1 MAMSKLYKLGLLF
14 PFILPLLH
22 HHPVTCS
29 SHAPLFPLNVR
40 LESRDLLATLC
51 WDPVEAA
58 PSGDGGDRPPL
69 VDPFTINSTT
79 TTTTNSTFLN
89 VTYRVQSK
97 LFRRARWQTVCAAT
111 TETRCDV
118 SSALDDP
125 GGRYL
130 LRVRFSF
137 SSSPSRSSPWVAVV
151 VVPLR
156 ETVLSA
162 PSFTLRLDKLTLGK
176 EEEGDGH
183 GEEEKDEECGVV
195 GDDEDND
202 DDDYNDNDDDDVRDG
217 GDDDR
222 RDYNVEVDGDDFDDD
237 DDGRDCGD
245 DGRRDDDVEVDGDNL
260 DDDGPGEA
268 GELEAVVDGE
278 PEVWKLSLLVS
289 VGCGLRTLVSHDVE
303 FHHQV
308 DISTRGGVR
317 RTERFIGC
325 RYQHQMMLLPGR
337 EDEYCVRVRMV
348 ADFPRWKAGEWSP
361 LSCVSVPP
369 PHSTVA
375 PRVGVDTD
383 GQVTAVVGQ
392 KVALLRCVLWG
403 AAVVVVQANWLKA
416 SRDYVWAGANLAT
429 LSPLHGTA
437 YSNSSLAGRLRFH
450 VGGPPG
456 DVSLEL
462 LDVRAGDGGLFLCHV
477 ATFPHGNY
485 EGRVS
490 LSVIDV
496 DATGSSRS
504 TNVDGTGSSRSTD
517 VDATGSSRST
527 NVDATG
533 SSRSTHIDATGSS
546 HSTDVDATGSSR
558 SADVDA
564 TGSSRSA
571 DVDATGS
578 SRSTDVDATGSSRST
593 DVDATGSSRSTDVDA
608 TGSSRSTNVDATGS
622 SRSTDVDA
630 TGSSRSTDVD
640 ATGSSRSTDVDAT
653 GSSPSGDVDATGS
666 SRSTDVDATGSSRST
681 DVDPTGSSRSTD
693 VDATTAV
700 CCTPVELTTFGPNR
714 QLDTRTGK
722 AAAAGRA
729 SWAAPA
735 TILGVCLALVATLL
749 LLMPLLYR
757 RRRRRHCRQRRRRH
771 EPWGPTEDPPT
782 LPKAPRRNAE
792 GHRGCLLALESGN
805 KADEG
810 LHGFPPQPLHQDGGA
825 GSYGYAVFTDEDD
838 DEAREEDF

>member
-14 PFILPLLH
+14 PFILPLLLLH

-51 WDPVEAA
+51 WDPVEVA

-69 VDPFTINSTT
+69 VDPLTINSTT

-125 GGRYL
+125 GDRFL

-137 SSSPSRSSPWVAVV
+137 SSSPSRSSRWVAVV
-151 VVPLR
+151 VLPLM

-162 PSFTLRLDKLTLGK
+162 PSFTLRLDKLTRGEE
-176 EEEGDGH
+176 EEEGDG
-183 GEEEKDEECGVV
+183 GEDEECGVV

-202 DDDYNDNDDDDVRDG
+202 DDGYSDNDDGDDDDRDG

-222 RDYNVEVDGDDFDDD
+222 RDDG
-237 DDGRDCGD
+237 
-245 DGRRDDDVEVDGDNL
+245 
-260 DDDGPGEA
+260 GPGVA
-268 GELEAVVDGE
+268 GELEVVVDGE
-278 PEVWKLSLLVS
+278 PEVRKLSLLVS
-289 VGCGLRTLVSHDVE
+289 VGRGWRALVSHDVK

-308 DISTRGGVR
+308 DISTRGGVQL
-317 RTERFIGC
+317 TERFIGC
-325 RYQHQMMLLPGR
+325 RYQHRMMLLPGR
-337 EDEYCVRVRMV
+337 EDEYCVRMRMV
-348 ADFPRWKAGEWSP
+348 ADLPRWKAGEWSP

-392 KVALLRCVLWG
+392 KVAVLRCVLWG

-416 SRDYVWAGANLAT
+416 SRGNVWAGANLAA

-437 YSNSSLAGRLRFH
+437 YSNSSLAGRLRFR

-504 TNVDGTGSSRSTD
+504 TD
-517 VDATGSSRST
+517 VDA
-527 NVDATG
+527 
-533 SSRSTHIDATGSS
+533 
-546 HSTDVDATGSSR
+546 
-558 SADVDA
+558 
-564 TGSSRSA
+564 
-571 DVDATGS
+571 
-578 SRSTDVDATGSSRST
+578 
-593 DVDATGSSRSTDVDA
+593 
-608 TGSSRSTNVDATGS
+608 
-622 SRSTDVDA
+622 
-630 TGSSRSTDVD
+630 
-640 ATGSSRSTDVDAT
+640 
-653 GSSPSGDVDATGS
+653 
-666 SRSTDVDATGSSRST
+666 
-681 DVDPTGSSRSTD
+681 TGSSRSTD

-714 QLDTRTGK
+714 QLDTRTEK

-729 SWAAPA
+729 GWAAPA
-735 TILGVCLALVATLL
+735 TILGVSLALVATLL
-749 LLMPLLYR
+749 LLLPPLYR
-757 RRRRRHCRQRRRRH
+757 RRRRRRRQRQRRH
-771 EPWGPTEDPPT
+771 EPWGPTEGPPT
-782 LPKAPRRNAE
+782 LLKEPRRNAE
-792 GHRGCLLALESGN
+792 GHRGCLLTLESGN
-805 KADEG
+805 EADEG
-810 LHGFPPQPLHQDGGA
+810 LHGLPPQPQHQDGGA
-825 GSYGYAVFTDEDD
+825 GSYDYAVFTDEDD

>member
-14 PFILPLLH
+14 PFILPLLLH
-22 HHPVTCS
+22 HLVTCS

-69 VDPFTINSTT
+69 VDPLTINSTT

-125 GGRYL
+125 GDRYL

-151 VVPLR
+151 VLPLM

-162 PSFTLRLDKLTLGK
+162 PSFTLRLDKLTRGEEE
-176 EEEGDGH
+176 EEEGDG
-183 GEEEKDEECGVV
+183 GEDEDEECGVV

-202 DDDYNDNDDDDVRDG
+202 DDGYSDNDDGDDDDRDG

-222 RDYNVEVDGDDFDDD
+222 RDDG
-237 DDGRDCGD
+237 
-245 DGRRDDDVEVDGDNL
+245 
-260 DDDGPGEA
+260 GPGVA

-278 PEVWKLSLLVS
+278 PEVRKLSLLVS
-289 VGCGLRTLVSHDVE
+289 VGRGWRALVSHDVK

-308 DISTRGGVR
+308 DISTRGGVQL
-317 RTERFIGC
+317 TERFIGC
-325 RYQHQMMLLPGR
+325 RYQHRMMLLPGR

-348 ADFPRWKAGEWSP
+348 ADLPRWKAGEWSP

-416 SRDYVWAGANLAT
+416 SRGNVWAGANLAA

-437 YSNSSLAGRLRFH
+437 YSNSSLAGRLRFR

-477 ATFPHGNY
+477 ATFPHDNF
-485 EGRVS
+485 EGRVN
-490 LSVIDV
+490 LSVI
-496 DATGSSRS
+496 
-504 TNVDGTGSSRSTD
+504 
-517 VDATGSSRST
+517 
-527 NVDATG
+527 
-533 SSRSTHIDATGSS
+533 
-546 HSTDVDATGSSR
+546 
-558 SADVDA
+558 
-564 TGSSRSA
+564 
-571 DVDATGS
+571 
-578 SRSTDVDATGSSRST
+578 
-593 DVDATGSSRSTDVDA
+593 
-608 TGSSRSTNVDATGS
+608 
-622 SRSTDVDA
+622 
-630 TGSSRSTDVD
+630 
-640 ATGSSRSTDVDAT
+640 
-653 GSSPSGDVDATGS
+653 
-666 SRSTDVDATGSSRST
+666 
-681 DVDPTGSSRSTD
+681 D

-714 QLDTRTGK
+714 QLDTRTVRQGLHGGTLSPSVPPSRSLDPQRPGASAASLK
-722 AAAAGRA
+722 AHLAWRVWSSRRLLSSCYGGTLTPRGGPFGHAENSAAAAAAGRA

-735 TILGVCLALVATLL
+735 AILAVSLALVATLL
-749 LLMPLLYR
+749 LLYR
-757 RRRRRHCRQRRRRH
+757 HRRQGQRRH
-771 EPWGPTEDPPT
+771 EPWGPSEDPPT
-782 LPKAPRRNAE
+782 LPKAPQRNAA
-792 GHRGCLLALESGN
+792 GDRGSLLTLESGN

-810 LHGFPPQPLHQDGGA
+810 LHELPPQPQHQDSGA
-825 GSYGYAVFTDEDD
+825 GSYDYAVFKDEDD

>member
-14 PFILPLLH
+14 PFILPLLLH
-22 HHPVTCS
+22 HLVTCS

-69 VDPFTINSTT
+69 VDPLTINSTT

-97 LFRRARWQTVCAAT
+97 LFRQARWQTVCAAT

-125 GGRYL
+125 GDRYL

-151 VVPLR
+151 VLPLM

-162 PSFTLRLDKLTLGK
+162 PSFTLRLDKLTRGEE
-176 EEEGDGH
+176 EEEGDG
-183 GEEEKDEECGVV
+183 GEDEDEECGVV

-202 DDDYNDNDDDDVRDG
+202 DDGYSDNDDGDDDDRDG

-222 RDYNVEVDGDDFDDD
+222 RDDG
-237 DDGRDCGD
+237 
-245 DGRRDDDVEVDGDNL
+245 
-260 DDDGPGEA
+260 GPGVA

-278 PEVWKLSLLVS
+278 PEVRKLSLLVS
-289 VGCGLRTLVSHDVE
+289 VGRGWRALVSHDVK

-308 DISTRGGVR
+308 DISTRGGVQL
-317 RTERFIGC
+317 TERFIGC
-325 RYQHQMMLLPGR
+325 RYQHRMMLLPGR

-348 ADFPRWKAGEWSP
+348 ADLPRWKAGEWSP

-416 SRDYVWAGANLAT
+416 SRGNVWAGANLAA

-437 YSNSSLAGRLRFH
+437 YSNSSLAGRLRFR

-477 ATFPHGNY
+477 ATFRHDNF
-485 EGRVS
+485 EGRVN

-496 DATGSSRS
+496 DATGSSPF
-504 TNVDGTGSSRSTD
+504 GD
-517 VDATGSSRST
+517 VDATGSSPS
-527 NVDATG
+527 G
-533 SSRSTHIDATGSS
+533 
-546 HSTDVDATGSSR
+546 
-558 SADVDA
+558 DVDA

-578 SRSTDVDATGSSRST
+578 SRSTDVNA
-593 DVDATGSSRSTDVDA
+593 
-608 TGSSRSTNVDATGS
+608 
-622 SRSTDVDA
+622 
-630 TGSSRSTDVD
+630 
-640 ATGSSRSTDVDAT
+640 
-653 GSSPSGDVDATGS
+653 
-666 SRSTDVDATGSSRST
+666 
-681 DVDPTGSSRSTD
+681 TGSSRSTD

-714 QLDTRTGK
+714 QLDTRTENSAA

-735 TILGVCLALVATLL
+735 AILAVSLALVATLL
-749 LLMPLLYR
+749 LLYR
-757 RRRRRHCRQRRRRH
+757 HRRQRQRRH
-771 EPWGPTEDPPT
+771 EPWGPSEDPPT
-782 LPKAPRRNAE
+782 LPKAPQRNAA
-792 GHRGCLLALESGN
+792 GDRGSLLTLESGN

-810 LHGFPPQPLHQDGGA
+810 LHELPPQPQHQDSGA
-825 GSYGYAVFTDEDD
+825 GSYDYAVFKDEDD

>member
-14 PFILPLLH
+14 PFILPLLLH
-22 HHPVTCS
+22 HLVTCS

-69 VDPFTINSTT
+69 VDPLTINSTT

-125 GGRYL
+125 GDRYL

-151 VVPLR
+151 VLPLM

-162 PSFTLRLDKLTLGK
+162 PSFTLRLDKLTRGE
-176 EEEGDGH
+176 EEEGDG
-183 GEEEKDEECGVV
+183 GEDEDEECGVV

-202 DDDYNDNDDDDVRDG
+202 DDGYSDNDDGDDDDRDG
-217 GDDDR
+217 SDDDR
-222 RDYNVEVDGDDFDDD
+222 RDDG
-237 DDGRDCGD
+237 
-245 DGRRDDDVEVDGDNL
+245 
-260 DDDGPGEA
+260 GPGVA

-278 PEVWKLSLLVS
+278 PEVRKLSLLVS
-289 VGCGLRTLVSHDVE
+289 VGRGWRALVSHDVK

-308 DISTRGGVR
+308 DISTRGGVQL
-317 RTERFIGC
+317 TERFIGC
-325 RYQHQMMLLPGR
+325 RYQHRMMLLPGR

-348 ADFPRWKAGEWSP
+348 ADLPRWKAGEWSP

-416 SRDYVWAGANLAT
+416 SRGNVWAGANLAA

-437 YSNSSLAGRLRFH
+437 YSNSSLAGRLRFR

-477 ATFPHGNY
+477 ATFPHDNF
-485 EGRVS
+485 EGRVN
-490 LSVIDV
+490 LSVI
-496 DATGSSRS
+496 
-504 TNVDGTGSSRSTD
+504 
-517 VDATGSSRST
+517 
-527 NVDATG
+527 
-533 SSRSTHIDATGSS
+533 
-546 HSTDVDATGSSR
+546 
-558 SADVDA
+558 
-564 TGSSRSA
+564 
-571 DVDATGS
+571 
-578 SRSTDVDATGSSRST
+578 
-593 DVDATGSSRSTDVDA
+593 
-608 TGSSRSTNVDATGS
+608 
-622 SRSTDVDA
+622 
-630 TGSSRSTDVD
+630 
-640 ATGSSRSTDVDAT
+640 
-653 GSSPSGDVDATGS
+653 
-666 SRSTDVDATGSSRST
+666 
-681 DVDPTGSSRSTD
+681 D

-714 QLDTRTGK
+714 QLDTRTENSAA

-735 TILGVCLALVATLL
+735 AILAVSLALVATLL
-749 LLMPLLYR
+749 LLYR
-757 RRRRRHCRQRRRRH
+757 HRRQRQRRH
-771 EPWGPTEDPPT
+771 EPWGPSEDPPT
-782 LPKAPRRNAE
+782 LPKAPQRNAA
-792 GHRGCLLALESGN
+792 GDRGSLLTLESGN

-810 LHGFPPQPLHQDGGA
+810 LHELPPQPQHQDSGA
-825 GSYGYAVFTDEDD
+825 GSYDYAVFKDEDD

>member
-14 PFILPLLH
+14 PFILPLLLLH
-22 HHPVTCS
+22 HLVTCS
-29 SHAPLFPLNVR
+29 SHVPLFPLNVR

-69 VDPFTINSTT
+69 VDPLTINSTT

-89 VTYRVQSK
+89 VTYTVQSK

-162 PSFTLRLDKLTLGK
+162 PSFTLRLNKLTLGK

-183 GEEEKDEECGVV
+183 GEEEKDEECGIV

-202 DDDYNDNDDDDVRDG
+202 DDGYNDNDDDDVRDG

-237 DDGRDCGD
+237 DDGRDGGD
-245 DGRRDDDVEVDGDNL
+245 DDRRDYDVDGDNL

-289 VGCGLRTLVSHDVE
+289 VGRGLRTLVSHDVE

-325 RYQHQMMLLPGR
+325 RYQHQIMLLPGR

-403 AAVVVVQANWLKA
+403 AAVVVVQANWLNA
-416 SRDYVWAGANLAT
+416 SRDDVWAGANLAT

-437 YSNSSLAGRLRFH
+437 YSNSSLAGRLRFR

-477 ATFPHGNY
+477 ATFPHGNF
-485 EGRVS
+485 EGRVN

-496 DATGSSRS
+496 DATGSSPS
-504 TNVDGTGSSRSTD
+504 G
-517 VDATGSSRST
+517 
-527 NVDATG
+527 
-533 SSRSTHIDATGSS
+533 
-546 HSTDVDATGSSR
+546 
-558 SADVDA
+558 
-564 TGSSRSA
+564 
-571 DVDATGS
+571 
-578 SRSTDVDATGSSRST
+578 
-593 DVDATGSSRSTDVDA
+593 
-608 TGSSRSTNVDATGS
+608 
-622 SRSTDVDA
+622 
-630 TGSSRSTDVD
+630 
-640 ATGSSRSTDVDAT
+640 DVDAT

-666 SRSTDVDATGSSRST
+666 SRSTDVEATGSSRSATGSSRST
-681 DVDPTGSSRSTD
+681 DVNYTGSSRSTDVNDTGSSRSTD

-700 CCTPVELTTFGPNR
+700 CCTPVELTTFSLNR
-714 QLDTRTGK
+714 QLDTRTEK

-735 TILGVCLALVATLL
+735 AILAVSLALVATLL
-749 LLMPLLYR
+749 LLLLLYR
-757 RRRRRHCRQRRRRH
+757 RRRRRQQQHWQ

-782 LPKAPRRNAE
+782 LPKAPQRNAE
-792 GHRGCLLALESGN
+792 GDRGYLLMLESGN
-805 KADEG
+805 KADME
-810 LHGFPPQPLHQDGGA
+810 LHELPPQPQHQDSGA
-825 GSYGYAVFTDEDD
+825 GSYDYTVFTDEDD
-838 DEAREEDF
+838 DEEWKEDF

>member
-14 PFILPLLH
+14 PFILPLLLLH
-22 HHPVTCS
+22 HLVTCS

-89 VTYRVQSK
+89 VTYTVQSK
-97 LFRRARWQTVCAAT
+97 LFRRARWQTVCAST

-125 GGRYL
+125 GDRYL

-137 SSSPSRSSPWVAVV
+137 SSSPSRSSRWVAVV
-151 VVPLR
+151 VLPLM

-162 PSFTLRLDKLTLGK
+162 PSFTLRLDKLTRGED
-176 EEEGDGH
+176 EEEGDG
-183 GEEEKDEECGVV
+183 GEDEECGVV

-202 DDDYNDNDDDDVRDG
+202 DDGYNDDGDDDDRDG

-222 RDYNVEVDGDDFDDD
+222 H
-237 DDGRDCGD
+237 DDG
-245 DGRRDDDVEVDGDNL
+245 
-260 DDDGPGEA
+260 GPGVA
-268 GELEAVVDGE
+268 GELEAAVDGE
-278 PEVWKLSLLVS
+278 PEVRKLSLLVS
-289 VGCGLRTLVSHDVE
+289 VGRGWRALVAHDVKY
-303 FHHQV
+303 HHQV

-317 RTERFIGC
+317 LTERFIGC
-325 RYQHQMMLLPGR
+325 RYQHRMMLLPGR

-348 ADFPRWKAGEWSP
+348 ADLPRWKAGEWSP

-369 PHSTVA
+369 PYSTGA

-437 YSNSSLAGRLRFH
+437 YSNSSLAGRLRFR

-462 LDVRAGDGGLFLCHV
+462 LDVRPGDGGLFLCHIV
-477 ATFPHGNY
+477 TFPHGNF
-485 EGRVS
+485 EGRVN
-490 LSVIDV
+490 LSVI
-496 DATGSSRS
+496 
-504 TNVDGTGSSRSTD
+504 
-517 VDATGSSRST
+517 
-527 NVDATG
+527 
-533 SSRSTHIDATGSS
+533 
-546 HSTDVDATGSSR
+546 
-558 SADVDA
+558 
-564 TGSSRSA
+564 
-571 DVDATGS
+571 
-578 SRSTDVDATGSSRST
+578 
-593 DVDATGSSRSTDVDA
+593 
-608 TGSSRSTNVDATGS
+608 
-622 SRSTDVDA
+622 
-630 TGSSRSTDVD
+630 
-640 ATGSSRSTDVDAT
+640 
-653 GSSPSGDVDATGS
+653 
-666 SRSTDVDATGSSRST
+666 
-681 DVDPTGSSRSTD
+681 D

-714 QLDTRTGK
+714 QLDTRTVRRGLHGGTLSPSVPPSRSLDPQRPGASTASLK
-722 AAAAGRA
+722 GRLAWRVWSSRRLSSCYGGTLTPRGGPFGHAENSAAAAAAGRA
-729 SWAAPA
+729 SWAA
-735 TILGVCLALVATLL
+735 ILAVSLALVATLL
-749 LLMPLLYR
+749 LLLLLYC
-757 RRRRRHCRQRRRRH
+757 HPRQRQRQRRH
-771 EPWGPTEDPPT
+771 EPWGPSEDPPT

-792 GHRGCLLALESGN
+792 GDRGSLLTLESGN

-810 LHGFPPQPLHQDGGA
+810 LHELPPQPQHQDSGA
-825 GSYGYAVFTDEDD
+825 GSYDYAVFKDKDD

>member
-14 PFILPLLH
+14 PFILPLLLLH
-22 HHPVTCS
+22 HLVTCS
-29 SHAPLFPLNVR
+29 SQAPLFPLNVR

-69 VDPFTINSTT
+69 VDPLTINSTT

-125 GGRYL
+125 GDRYL

-151 VVPLR
+151 VLPLM

-162 PSFTLRLDKLTLGK
+162 SSFTLRLDKLTRGEE
-176 EEEGDGH
+176 EEEGDG
-183 GEEEKDEECGVV
+183 GEDEDEECGVV

-202 DDDYNDNDDDDVRDG
+202 DDGYSDNDDGDDDDRDG

-222 RDYNVEVDGDDFDDD
+222 RDDG
-237 DDGRDCGD
+237 
-245 DGRRDDDVEVDGDNL
+245 
-260 DDDGPGEA
+260 GPGVA

-278 PEVWKLSLLVS
+278 PEVRKLSLLVS
-289 VGCGLRTLVSHDVE
+289 VGRGWRALVSHDVK

-308 DISTRGGVR
+308 DISTRGGVQL
-317 RTERFIGC
+317 TERFIGC
-325 RYQHQMMLLPGR
+325 RYQHRMMLLPGR

-348 ADFPRWKAGEWSP
+348 ADLPRWKAGEWSP

-416 SRDYVWAGANLAT
+416 SRGNVWAGANLAA

-437 YSNSSLAGRLRFH
+437 YSNSSLAGRLRFR

-462 LDVRAGDGGLFLCHV
+462 LDVRGGDGGLFLCHV
-477 ATFPHGNY
+477 ATFPHDNF
-485 EGRVS
+485 EGRVN
-490 LSVIDV
+490 LSVI
-496 DATGSSRS
+496 
-504 TNVDGTGSSRSTD
+504 
-517 VDATGSSRST
+517 
-527 NVDATG
+527 
-533 SSRSTHIDATGSS
+533 
-546 HSTDVDATGSSR
+546 
-558 SADVDA
+558 
-564 TGSSRSA
+564 
-571 DVDATGS
+571 
-578 SRSTDVDATGSSRST
+578 
-593 DVDATGSSRSTDVDA
+593 
-608 TGSSRSTNVDATGS
+608 
-622 SRSTDVDA
+622 
-630 TGSSRSTDVD
+630 
-640 ATGSSRSTDVDAT
+640 
-653 GSSPSGDVDATGS
+653 
-666 SRSTDVDATGSSRST
+666 
-681 DVDPTGSSRSTD
+681 D

-714 QLDTRTGK
+714 QLDTRTVRQGLHGGTLSPSVPPSRSLDPQRPGASAASLK
-722 AAAAGRA
+722 AHLAWRVWSSRRLSSYYGGTLTPRGGPFGHAENSAAAAAAGRA

-735 TILGVCLALVATLL
+735 AILAVSLALVATLL
-749 LLMPLLYR
+749 LLYR
-757 RRRRRHCRQRRRRH
+757 HRRQRQRRH
-771 EPWGPTEDPPT
+771 EPWGPSEDPPT
-782 LPKAPRRNAE
+782 LPKAPQRNAA
-792 GHRGCLLALESGN
+792 GDRGSLLTLESGN

-810 LHGFPPQPLHQDGGA
+810 LHELPPQPQHQDSGA
-825 GSYGYAVFTDEDD
+825 GSYDYAVFKDEDD

>member
-14 PFILPLLH
+14 PFILPLLLLH
-22 HHPVTCS
+22 HLVTCS

-69 VDPFTINSTT
+69 VDPLTINSTT
-79 TTTTNSTFLN
+79 TTTTNSTYLN

-125 GGRYL
+125 GDRYL

-137 SSSPSRSSPWVAVV
+137 LSSPSRSSPWVAVV
-151 VVPLR
+151 VLPLM

-162 PSFTLRLDKLTLGK
+162 PSFTLRLDKLTRGEE
-176 EEEGDGH
+176 EEEGDG
-183 GEEEKDEECGVV
+183 GEDEDEECGVV

-202 DDDYNDNDDDDVRDG
+202 DDGYSDNDDGDDDDRDG

-222 RDYNVEVDGDDFDDD
+222 RDDG
-237 DDGRDCGD
+237 
-245 DGRRDDDVEVDGDNL
+245 
-260 DDDGPGEA
+260 GPGVA

-278 PEVWKLSLLVS
+278 PEVRKLSLLVS
-289 VGCGLRTLVSHDVE
+289 VGRGWRALVSHDVK

-308 DISTRGGVR
+308 DISTRGGVQL
-317 RTERFIGC
+317 TERFIGC
-325 RYQHQMMLLPGR
+325 RYQHRMMLLPGR

-348 ADFPRWKAGEWSP
+348 ADLPRWKAGEWSP

-416 SRDYVWAGANLAT
+416 SRGNVWAGANLAA

-437 YSNSSLAGRLRFH
+437 YSNSSLAGRLRFR

-477 ATFPHGNY
+477 ATFPHDNF
-485 EGRVS
+485 EGRVN

-496 DATGSSRS
+496 DATGSSPFGD
-504 TNVDGTGSSRSTD
+504 VDATGSSRSGD

-527 NVDATG
+527 
-533 SSRSTHIDATGSS
+533 
-546 HSTDVDATGSSR
+546 
-558 SADVDA
+558 DVDA

-578 SRSTDVDATGSSRST
+578 SRSTDVNA
-593 DVDATGSSRSTDVDA
+593 
-608 TGSSRSTNVDATGS
+608 
-622 SRSTDVDA
+622 
-630 TGSSRSTDVD
+630 
-640 ATGSSRSTDVDAT
+640 
-653 GSSPSGDVDATGS
+653 
-666 SRSTDVDATGSSRST
+666 
-681 DVDPTGSSRSTD
+681 TGSSRSTD

-714 QLDTRTGK
+714 QLDTRTENSAA

-735 TILGVCLALVATLL
+735 AILAVSLALVATLL
-749 LLMPLLYR
+749 LLLLLYR
-757 RRRRRHCRQRRRRH
+757 HRRQHQRRH
-771 EPWGPTEDPPT
+771 EPWGPSEDPPT

-792 GHRGCLLALESGN
+792 GDRGSLLTLESGN
-805 KADEG
+805 KAAEG
-810 LHGFPPQPLHQDGGA
+810 LHELPPQPQHQDSGA
-825 GSYGYAVFTDEDD
+825 GSYDYAVFTDEDD

>member
-14 PFILPLLH
+14 PFILPLLLLH
-22 HHPVTCS
+22 HLVTCS

-69 VDPFTINSTT
+69 VDPLTINSTT

-118 SSALDDP
+118 SSVLDDP
-125 GGRYL
+125 GDRYL

-151 VVPLR
+151 VLPLM

-162 PSFTLRLDKLTLGK
+162 PSFTLRLDKLTRGEE
-176 EEEGDGH
+176 EEEGDG
-183 GEEEKDEECGVV
+183 GEDEDEECGVV

-202 DDDYNDNDDDDVRDG
+202 DDGYSDNDDGDDDDRDG

-222 RDYNVEVDGDDFDDD
+222 RDDG
-237 DDGRDCGD
+237 
-245 DGRRDDDVEVDGDNL
+245 
-260 DDDGPGEA
+260 GPGVA

-278 PEVWKLSLLVS
+278 PEVRKLSLLVS
-289 VGCGLRTLVSHDVE
+289 VGRGWRALVSHDVK

-308 DISTRGGVR
+308 DISTRGGVQL
-317 RTERFIGC
+317 TERFIGC
-325 RYQHQMMLLPGR
+325 RYQHRMMLLPGR

-348 ADFPRWKAGEWSP
+348 ADLPRWKAGEWSP

-369 PHSTVA
+369 PHSTVV

-416 SRDYVWAGANLAT
+416 SRGNVWAGANLAA

-437 YSNSSLAGRLRFH
+437 YSNSSLAGRLRFR

-477 ATFPHGNY
+477 ATFPHDNF
-485 EGRVS
+485 EGRVN
-490 LSVIDV
+490 LSVI
-496 DATGSSRS
+496 
-504 TNVDGTGSSRSTD
+504 
-517 VDATGSSRST
+517 
-527 NVDATG
+527 
-533 SSRSTHIDATGSS
+533 
-546 HSTDVDATGSSR
+546 
-558 SADVDA
+558 
-564 TGSSRSA
+564 
-571 DVDATGS
+571 
-578 SRSTDVDATGSSRST
+578 
-593 DVDATGSSRSTDVDA
+593 
-608 TGSSRSTNVDATGS
+608 
-622 SRSTDVDA
+622 
-630 TGSSRSTDVD
+630 
-640 ATGSSRSTDVDAT
+640 
-653 GSSPSGDVDATGS
+653 
-666 SRSTDVDATGSSRST
+666 
-681 DVDPTGSSRSTD
+681 D

-714 QLDTRTGK
+714 QLDTRTVRRGLHRGTLSPSVPPSRSLDPQRPGASAASLK
-722 AAAAGRA
+722 AHLAWRVWSSRRLSSCYGGTLTPRGGPFGHAENSAAAAAAGRA

-735 TILGVCLALVATLL
+735 AILAVSLALVATLL
-749 LLMPLLYR
+749 LLLLLYR
-757 RRRRRHCRQRRRRH
+757 HRRQRQRRH
-771 EPWGPTEDPPT
+771 EPWGPSEDPPT

-792 GHRGCLLALESGN
+792 GDRGSLLTLESGN

-810 LHGFPPQPLHQDGGA
+810 LHELQPQPQHQDSGA
-825 GSYGYAVFTDEDD
+825 GSYDYAVFTDEDD

>member
-14 PFILPLLH
+14 PFILPLLLLH
-22 HHPVTCS
+22 HLVTCS

-69 VDPFTINSTT
+69 VDPLTINSTT

-125 GGRYL
+125 GDRYL

-151 VVPLR
+151 VLPLM

-162 PSFTLRLDKLTLGK
+162 PSFTLRLDKLTRGK
-176 EEEGDGH
+176 EEEEGDG
-183 GEEEKDEECGVV
+183 GEDEDEECGVV

-202 DDDYNDNDDDDVRDG
+202 DDGYSDNDDGDDDDRDG

-222 RDYNVEVDGDDFDDD
+222 RDDG
-237 DDGRDCGD
+237 
-245 DGRRDDDVEVDGDNL
+245 
-260 DDDGPGEA
+260 GPGVA

-278 PEVWKLSLLVS
+278 PEVRKLSLLVS
-289 VGCGLRTLVSHDVE
+289 VGRGWRALVSHDVK

-308 DISTRGGVR
+308 DISTRGGVQL
-317 RTERFIGC
+317 TERFIGC
-325 RYQHQMMLLPGR
+325 RYQHRMMLLPGR

-348 ADFPRWKAGEWSP
+348 ADLPRWKAGEWSP

-369 PHSTVA
+369 PHSTVV

-416 SRDYVWAGANLAT
+416 SRGNVWAGANLAA

-437 YSNSSLAGRLRFH
+437 YSNSSLAGRLRFR

-477 ATFPHGNY
+477 ATFPHDNF
-485 EGRVS
+485 EGRVN
-490 LSVIDV
+490 LSVI
-496 DATGSSRS
+496 
-504 TNVDGTGSSRSTD
+504 
-517 VDATGSSRST
+517 
-527 NVDATG
+527 
-533 SSRSTHIDATGSS
+533 
-546 HSTDVDATGSSR
+546 
-558 SADVDA
+558 
-564 TGSSRSA
+564 
-571 DVDATGS
+571 
-578 SRSTDVDATGSSRST
+578 
-593 DVDATGSSRSTDVDA
+593 
-608 TGSSRSTNVDATGS
+608 
-622 SRSTDVDA
+622 
-630 TGSSRSTDVD
+630 
-640 ATGSSRSTDVDAT
+640 
-653 GSSPSGDVDATGS
+653 
-666 SRSTDVDATGSSRST
+666 
-681 DVDPTGSSRSTD
+681 D

-714 QLDTRTGK
+714 QLDTRTVRRGLHGGTLSPSVPPSRSLDPQRPGASAASLK
-722 AAAAGRA
+722 AHLAWRVWSSRRLSSYYGGTLTPRGGPFGHAENSAAAAAAGRA

-735 TILGVCLALVATLL
+735 AILAVSLALVATLL
-749 LLMPLLYR
+749 LLYR
-757 RRRRRHCRQRRRRH
+757 HRRQRQRRH
-771 EPWGPTEDPPT
+771 EPWGPSEDPPT
-782 LPKAPRRNAE
+782 LPKAPRRNAA
-792 GHRGCLLALESGN
+792 GDCGSLLTLESGN

-810 LHGFPPQPLHQDGGA
+810 LHELPPQPQHQDSGA
-825 GSYGYAVFTDEDD
+825 GSYDYAVFKDEDD

>member
-14 PFILPLLH
+14 PFILPLLLLH
-22 HHPVTCS
+22 HFVTCS

-89 VTYRVQSK
+89 VTYTVQSK

-137 SSSPSRSSPWVAVV
+137 SSSPSRSSPWVVVV

-202 DDDYNDNDDDDVRDG
+202 DDGYNDNDDDDVRDG

-222 RDYNVEVDGDDFDDD
+222 RDYNVDVDGDDFDDD
-237 DDGRDCGD
+237 DDGRDGGD
-245 DGRRDDDVEVDGDNL
+245 DDRRDYDVEVDGDNL

-289 VGCGLRTLVSHDVE
+289 VGRGLRTLVSHDVE

-375 PRVGVDTD
+375 PRVGVETD

-392 KVALLRCVLWG
+392 KVALLRCILWG

-416 SRDYVWAGANLAT
+416 SRDDVWAGANLAT

-437 YSNSSLAGRLRFH
+437 YSNSSLAGRLRFR

-456 DVSLEL
+456 DVSLEM

-477 ATFPHGNY
+477 ATFPHGNF
-485 EGRVS
+485 EGRVN
-490 LSVIDV
+490 LSVI
-496 DATGSSRS
+496 
-504 TNVDGTGSSRSTD
+504 NVNDTGSSRSTD
-517 VDATGSSRST
+517 VND
-527 NVDATG
+527 
-533 SSRSTHIDATGSS
+533 
-546 HSTDVDATGSSR
+546 
-558 SADVDA
+558 
-564 TGSSRSA
+564 
-571 DVDATGS
+571 
-578 SRSTDVDATGSSRST
+578 
-593 DVDATGSSRSTDVDA
+593 
-608 TGSSRSTNVDATGS
+608 
-622 SRSTDVDA
+622 
-630 TGSSRSTDVD
+630 
-640 ATGSSRSTDVDAT
+640 
-653 GSSPSGDVDATGS
+653 
-666 SRSTDVDATGSSRST
+666 
-681 DVDPTGSSRSTD
+681 TGSSRSTD

-700 CCTPVELTTFGPNR
+700 CCTPVELTTFGLNR
-714 QLDTRTGK
+714 QLDTRTEK
-722 AAAAGRA
+722 AAATGRA

-735 TILGVCLALVATLL
+735 AILAVSLALVATLL
-749 LLMPLLYR
+749 LLLLLYR
-757 RRRRRHCRQRRRRH
+757 RRRRRQQQHWQ

-782 LPKAPRRNAE
+782 LPKAPQRNAE
-792 GHRGCLLALESGN
+792 GDRGYLLMLESGN
-805 KADEG
+805 KADME
-810 LHGFPPQPLHQDGGA
+810 LHELPPQPQHQDSGA
-825 GSYGYAVFTDEDD
+825 GSYDYTVFTDEDD
-838 DEAREEDF
+838 DEEWKEDF

>member
-14 PFILPLLH
+14 PFILPLLLLH

-51 WDPVEAA
+51 WDPVEVA

-69 VDPFTINSTT
+69 VDPLTINSTT

-125 GGRYL
+125 GDRFL

-137 SSSPSRSSPWVAVV
+137 SSSPSRSSRWVAVV
-151 VVPLR
+151 VLPLM

-162 PSFTLRLDKLTLGK
+162 PSFTLRLDKLTRGEE
-176 EEEGDGH
+176 EEEGDG
-183 GEEEKDEECGVV
+183 GEDEECGVV

-202 DDDYNDNDDDDVRDG
+202 DDGYSDNDDGDDDDRDG

-222 RDYNVEVDGDDFDDD
+222 RDDG
-237 DDGRDCGD
+237 
-245 DGRRDDDVEVDGDNL
+245 
-260 DDDGPGEA
+260 GPGVA
-268 GELEAVVDGE
+268 GELEVVVDGE
-278 PEVWKLSLLVS
+278 PEVRKLSLLVS
-289 VGCGLRTLVSHDVE
+289 VGRGWRALVSHDVK

-308 DISTRGGVR
+308 DISTRGGVQL
-317 RTERFIGC
+317 TERFIGC
-325 RYQHQMMLLPGR
+325 RYQHRMMLLPGR
-337 EDEYCVRVRMV
+337 EDEYCVRMRMV
-348 ADFPRWKAGEWSP
+348 ADLPRWKAGEWSP

-392 KVALLRCVLWG
+392 KVAVLRCVLWG

-416 SRDYVWAGANLAT
+416 SRGNVWAGANLAA

-437 YSNSSLAGRLRFH
+437 YSNSSLAGRLRFR

-490 LSVIDV
+490 LSVI
-496 DATGSSRS
+496 
-504 TNVDGTGSSRSTD
+504 
-517 VDATGSSRST
+517 
-527 NVDATG
+527 
-533 SSRSTHIDATGSS
+533 
-546 HSTDVDATGSSR
+546 
-558 SADVDA
+558 DVDA

-622 SRSTDVDA
+622 SRSTYVDATGSSRFTDVDATGSSRSADVDATSSSPSADVDA

-653 GSSPSGDVDATGS
+653 GSSRFTDVDATGS
-666 SRSTDVDATGSSRST
+666 SRSTDVDA
-681 DVDPTGSSRSTD
+681 TGSSRSTD

-714 QLDTRTGK
+714 QLDTRTEK

-729 SWAAPA
+729 GWAAPA
-735 TILGVCLALVATLL
+735 TILGVSLALVATLL
-749 LLMPLLYR
+749 LLLPPLYR
-757 RRRRRHCRQRRRRH
+757 RRRRRRRQRQRRH
-771 EPWGPTEDPPT
+771 EPWGPTEGPPT
-782 LPKAPRRNAE
+782 LLKEPRRNAE
-792 GHRGCLLALESGN
+792 GHRGCLLTLESGN
-805 KADEG
+805 EADEG
-810 LHGFPPQPLHQDGGA
+810 LHGLPPQPQHQDGGA
-825 GSYGYAVFTDEDD
+825 GSYDYAVFTDEDD

>member
-22 HHPVTCS
+22 HHLVTCS

-40 LESRDLLATLC
+40 LESRDLLVTLC
-51 WDPVEAA
+51 WDPVEVA
-58 PSGDGGDRPPL
+58 PSGNGGDRPPL
-69 VDPFTINSTT
+69 VDPLTINSTT

-89 VTYRVQSK
+89 VTYTVQSK
-97 LFRRARWQTVCAAT
+97 LFRLARWQTVCAAT

-125 GGRYL
+125 GDRYL

-176 EEEGDGH
+176 EEEGDGG
-183 GEEEKDEECGVV
+183 GEEEEDEECGVV
-195 GDDEDND
+195 GDDV
-202 DDDYNDNDDDDVRDG
+202 DNDDDDVRDS

-237 DDGRDCGD
+237 DDVRDDDDDDRRDGGDGNGRDGGD
-245 DGRRDDDVEVDGDNL
+245 DEGRVGNDDGRDGGDDDGRDGGDDDGHDDDDDDRDGGDDDGHDGGDDDGRDDGDDDGRDGGDDDGRDDDDDGRDGGDDDDRDGGDDDGRDGGDDDDRRDDDVEVDGDNL
-260 DDDGPGEA
+260 DDGGPGEA
-268 GELEAVVDGE
+268 GELEAAVDGE

-289 VGCGLRTLVSHDVE
+289 VGRGLRTLVSHDVE

-375 PRVGVDTD
+375 PSVGVDTD

-416 SRDYVWAGANLAT
+416 SRDDVWAGANLAA

-437 YSNSSLAGRLRFH
+437 YSNSSLAGRLRFR

-462 LDVRAGDGGLFLCHV
+462 LEVRASDRGLFLCHV
-477 ATFPHGNY
+477 ATFPHGNF
-485 EGRVS
+485 EGRVN
-490 LSVIDV
+490 LSVI
-496 DATGSSRS
+496 
-504 TNVDGTGSSRSTD
+504 
-517 VDATGSSRST
+517 
-527 NVDATG
+527 
-533 SSRSTHIDATGSS
+533 
-546 HSTDVDATGSSR
+546 
-558 SADVDA
+558 
-564 TGSSRSA
+564 
-571 DVDATGS
+571 
-578 SRSTDVDATGSSRST
+578 
-593 DVDATGSSRSTDVDA
+593 
-608 TGSSRSTNVDATGS
+608 
-622 SRSTDVDA
+622 
-630 TGSSRSTDVD
+630 
-640 ATGSSRSTDVDAT
+640 
-653 GSSPSGDVDATGS
+653 
-666 SRSTDVDATGSSRST
+666 
-681 DVDPTGSSRSTD
+681 
-693 VDATTAV
+693 DATTAV

-714 QLDTRTGK
+714 QLDTRTEK
-722 AAAAGRA
+722 AAAAAGRA

-735 TILGVCLALVATLL
+735 AILAVSLALVATLL
-749 LLMPLLYR
+749 LLLLLYR
-757 RRRRRHCRQRRRRH
+757 RRRQQQHWQ

-782 LPKAPRRNAE
+782 LPKAPRKNAE
-792 GHRGCLLALESGN
+792 GDRGYLLTLESGN
-805 KADEG
+805 TADME
-810 LHGFPPQPLHQDGGA
+810 LHELPPQPQHQDSGA
-825 GSYGYAVFTDEDD
+825 GSYDYTVFTDEDG
-838 DEAREEDF
+838 DEEWKEDF

>member
-14 PFILPLLH
+14 PFILPLLLH
-22 HHPVTCS
+22 HLVTCS

-69 VDPFTINSTT
+69 VDPLTINSTT

-125 GGRYL
+125 GDRYL

-151 VVPLR
+151 VLPLM

-162 PSFTLRLDKLTLGK
+162 PSFTLRLDKLTRGE
-176 EEEGDGH
+176 EEEGDG
-183 GEEEKDEECGVV
+183 GEDEDEECGVV

-202 DDDYNDNDDDDVRDG
+202 DDGYSDNDDGDDDDRDG
-217 GDDDR
+217 SDDDR
-222 RDYNVEVDGDDFDDD
+222 RDDG
-237 DDGRDCGD
+237 
-245 DGRRDDDVEVDGDNL
+245 
-260 DDDGPGEA
+260 GPGVA

-278 PEVWKLSLLVS
+278 PEVRKLSLLVS
-289 VGCGLRTLVSHDVE
+289 VGRGWRALVSHDVK

-308 DISTRGGVR
+308 DISTRGGVQL
-317 RTERFIGC
+317 TERFIGC
-325 RYQHQMMLLPGR
+325 RYQHRMMLLPGR

-348 ADFPRWKAGEWSP
+348 ADLPRWKAGEWSP

-416 SRDYVWAGANLAT
+416 SRGNVWAGANLAA

-437 YSNSSLAGRLRFH
+437 YSNSSLAGRLRFR

-477 ATFPHGNY
+477 ATFPHDNF
-485 EGRVS
+485 EGRVN

-496 DATGSSRS
+496 DATGSSPF
-504 TNVDGTGSSRSTD
+504 G
-517 VDATGSSRST
+517 
-527 NVDATG
+527 
-533 SSRSTHIDATGSS
+533 
-546 HSTDVDATGSSR
+546 
-558 SADVDA
+558 
-564 TGSSRSA
+564 
-571 DVDATGS
+571 
-578 SRSTDVDATGSSRST
+578 
-593 DVDATGSSRSTDVDA
+593 
-608 TGSSRSTNVDATGS
+608 
-622 SRSTDVDA
+622 
-630 TGSSRSTDVD
+630 
-640 ATGSSRSTDVDAT
+640 DVDAT

-666 SRSTDVDATGSSRST
+666 SRSTDVDATGSSRSADVDATGSSRST
-681 DVDPTGSSRSTD
+681 DVNATGSSRSTD

-714 QLDTRTGK
+714 QLDTRTENSAA

-735 TILGVCLALVATLL
+735 AILAVSLALVATLL
-749 LLMPLLYR
+749 LLYR
-757 RRRRRHCRQRRRRH
+757 HRRQRQRRH
-771 EPWGPTEDPPT
+771 EPWGPSEDPPT
-782 LPKAPRRNAE
+782 LPKAPQRNAA
-792 GHRGCLLALESGN
+792 GDRGSLLTLESGN

-810 LHGFPPQPLHQDGGA
+810 LHELPPQPQHQDSGA
-825 GSYGYAVFTDEDD
+825 GSYDYAVFKDEDD

>member
-14 PFILPLLH
+14 PFILPLLLLH
-22 HHPVTCS
+22 HLVTCS

-69 VDPFTINSTT
+69 VDPLTINSTT

-125 GGRYL
+125 GDRYL

-151 VVPLR
+151 VLPLM

-162 PSFTLRLDKLTLGK
+162 PSFTLRLDKLTRGK
-176 EEEGDGH
+176 EEEEGDG
-183 GEEEKDEECGVV
+183 GEDEDEECGVV

-202 DDDYNDNDDDDVRDG
+202 DDGYSDNDDGDDDDRDG

-222 RDYNVEVDGDDFDDD
+222 RDDG
-237 DDGRDCGD
+237 
-245 DGRRDDDVEVDGDNL
+245 
-260 DDDGPGEA
+260 GPGVA

-278 PEVWKLSLLVS
+278 PEVRKLSLLVS
-289 VGCGLRTLVSHDVE
+289 VGRGWRALVSHDVK

-308 DISTRGGVR
+308 DISTRGGVQL
-317 RTERFIGC
+317 TERFIGC
-325 RYQHQMMLLPGR
+325 RYQHRMMLLPGR

-348 ADFPRWKAGEWSP
+348 ADLPRWKAGEWSP

-369 PHSTVA
+369 PHSTVV

-416 SRDYVWAGANLAT
+416 SRGNVWAGANLAA

-437 YSNSSLAGRLRFH
+437 YSNSSLAGRLRFR

-477 ATFPHGNY
+477 ATFPHDNF
-485 EGRVS
+485 EGRVN

-496 DATGSSRS
+496 DATGSSPF
-504 TNVDGTGSSRSTD
+504 G
-517 VDATGSSRST
+517 
-527 NVDATG
+527 
-533 SSRSTHIDATGSS
+533 
-546 HSTDVDATGSSR
+546 
-558 SADVDA
+558 
-564 TGSSRSA
+564 
-571 DVDATGS
+571 
-578 SRSTDVDATGSSRST
+578 
-593 DVDATGSSRSTDVDA
+593 
-608 TGSSRSTNVDATGS
+608 
-622 SRSTDVDA
+622 
-630 TGSSRSTDVD
+630 
-640 ATGSSRSTDVDAT
+640 DVDAT

-666 SRSTDVDATGSSRST
+666 SRSTDVDATGSSRSADVDATGSSRST
-681 DVDPTGSSRSTD
+681 DVNATGSSRSTD

-714 QLDTRTGK
+714 QLDTRTVRRGLHGGTLSPSVPPSRSLDPQRPGASAASLK
-722 AAAAGRA
+722 AHLAWRVWSSRRLSSYYGGTLTPRGGPFGHAENSAAAAAAGRA

-735 TILGVCLALVATLL
+735 AILAVSLALVATLL
-749 LLMPLLYR
+749 LLYR
-757 RRRRRHCRQRRRRH
+757 HRRQRQRRH
-771 EPWGPTEDPPT
+771 EPWGPSEDPPT
-782 LPKAPRRNAE
+782 LPKAPRRNAA
-792 GHRGCLLALESGN
+792 GDCGSLLTLESGN

-810 LHGFPPQPLHQDGGA
+810 LHELPPQPQHQDSGA
-825 GSYGYAVFTDEDD
+825 GSYDYAVFKDEDD

>member
-14 PFILPLLH
+14 PFILPLLLH
-22 HHPVTCS
+22 HLVTCS

-69 VDPFTINSTT
+69 VDPLTINSTT

-125 GGRYL
+125 GDRYL

-151 VVPLR
+151 VLPLM

-162 PSFTLRLDKLTLGK
+162 PSFTLRLDKLTRGE
-176 EEEGDGH
+176 EEEGDG
-183 GEEEKDEECGVV
+183 GEDEDEECGVV

-202 DDDYNDNDDDDVRDG
+202 DDGYSDNDDGDDDDRDG

-222 RDYNVEVDGDDFDDD
+222 RDDG
-237 DDGRDCGD
+237 
-245 DGRRDDDVEVDGDNL
+245 
-260 DDDGPGEA
+260 GPGVA

-278 PEVWKLSLLVS
+278 PEVRKLSLLVS
-289 VGCGLRTLVSHDVE
+289 VGRGWRALVSHDVK

-308 DISTRGGVR
+308 DISTRGGVQL
-317 RTERFIGC
+317 TERFIGC
-325 RYQHQMMLLPGR
+325 RYQHRMMLLPGR

-348 ADFPRWKAGEWSP
+348 ADLPRWKAGEWSP

-416 SRDYVWAGANLAT
+416 SRGNVWAGANLAA

-437 YSNSSLAGRLRFH
+437 YSNSSLAGRLRFR

-477 ATFPHGNY
+477 ATFPHDNF
-485 EGRVS
+485 EGRVN
-490 LSVIDV
+490 LSVI
-496 DATGSSRS
+496 
-504 TNVDGTGSSRSTD
+504 
-517 VDATGSSRST
+517 
-527 NVDATG
+527 
-533 SSRSTHIDATGSS
+533 
-546 HSTDVDATGSSR
+546 
-558 SADVDA
+558 
-564 TGSSRSA
+564 
-571 DVDATGS
+571 
-578 SRSTDVDATGSSRST
+578 
-593 DVDATGSSRSTDVDA
+593 
-608 TGSSRSTNVDATGS
+608 
-622 SRSTDVDA
+622 
-630 TGSSRSTDVD
+630 
-640 ATGSSRSTDVDAT
+640 
-653 GSSPSGDVDATGS
+653 
-666 SRSTDVDATGSSRST
+666 
-681 DVDPTGSSRSTD
+681 D

-714 QLDTRTGK
+714 QLDTRTVRQGLHGGTLSPSVPPSRSLDPQRPGASAASLK
-722 AAAAGRA
+722 AHLAWRVWSSRRLSSYYGDTLTPRGGPFGHAENSAAAAAAGRA

-735 TILGVCLALVATLL
+735 AILAVSLALVATLL
-749 LLMPLLYR
+749 LLYR
-757 RRRRRHCRQRRRRH
+757 HRRQRQRRH
-771 EPWGPTEDPPT
+771 EPWGPSEDPPT
-782 LPKAPRRNAE
+782 LPKAPQRNAA
-792 GHRGCLLALESGN
+792 GDRGSLLTLESGN

-810 LHGFPPQPLHQDGGA
+810 LHELPPQPQHQDSGA
-825 GSYGYAVFTDEDD
+825 GSYDYAVFKDEDD

>member
-14 PFILPLLH
+14 PFILPLLLLH
-22 HHPVTCS
+22 HLVTCS

-69 VDPFTINSTT
+69 VDPLTINSTT

-89 VTYRVQSK
+89 VTYTVQSK

-130 LRVRFSF
+130 LRVRLSF
-137 SSSPSRSSPWVAVV
+137 SSSPSRSSPWVALV

-176 EEEGDGH
+176 EEEGDG
-183 GEEEKDEECGVV
+183 EEEEEDEECGVV

-202 DDDYNDNDDDDVRDG
+202 DDDVHDA

-237 DDGRDCGD
+237 DDVRDDDDDDRRDGGDDNGRDGGD
-245 DGRRDDDVEVDGDNL
+245 DDGRDGDDDGRDGGDDTGRDGGDDDGHDDDDDDRDGGDDDGRDGGDDNGHDDDDDDRDGGDDDGRDGGDDDGRDDGDDDGRDGGDDDGRDDDDDGRDGGDDDDRDGGDDDGHNGGDDDRRDDDVEVDGDNL
-260 DDDGPGEA
+260 DDGGPGEA
-268 GELEAVVDGE
+268 GELEAAVDGE

-289 VGCGLRTLVSHDVE
+289 VGRGLRTLVSHDVE

-348 ADFPRWKAGEWSP
+348 ADLPRWKAGEWSP

-416 SRDYVWAGANLAT
+416 SRDDVWAGANLAA

-437 YSNSSLAGRLRFH
+437 YTNSSLAGRLRFR
-450 VGGPPG
+450 VGVPPG

-462 LDVRAGDGGLFLCHV
+462 LDVQAGDGGLFLCHV

-496 DATGSSRS
+496 DATGSSPS
-504 TNVDGTGSSRSTD
+504 G
-517 VDATGSSRST
+517 
-527 NVDATG
+527 
-533 SSRSTHIDATGSS
+533 
-546 HSTDVDATGSSR
+546 
-558 SADVDA
+558 
-564 TGSSRSA
+564 
-571 DVDATGS
+571 
-578 SRSTDVDATGSSRST
+578 
-593 DVDATGSSRSTDVDA
+593 
-608 TGSSRSTNVDATGS
+608 
-622 SRSTDVDA
+622 
-630 TGSSRSTDVD
+630 
-640 ATGSSRSTDVDAT
+640 DVDAT

-681 DVDPTGSSRSTD
+681 DVNDTGSSRSTD

-714 QLDTRTGK
+714 QLDTRTEK

-735 TILGVCLALVATLL
+735 AILAVSLALVATLL
-749 LLMPLLYR
+749 LLLLLYR
-757 RRRRRHCRQRRRRH
+757 RRRRRQQQHWQ
-771 EPWGPTEDPPT
+771 EPWGPTEDSHT

-792 GHRGCLLALESGN
+792 GDRGYLLTLESGN
-805 KADEG
+805 TADME
-810 LHGFPPQPLHQDGGA
+810 LHELPPQPQHQDSGA
-825 GSYGYAVFTDEDD
+825 GSYDYTVFTDEDD
-838 DEAREEDF
+838 DEEWKEDF

>member
-14 PFILPLLH
+14 PFILPLLLLH
-22 HHPVTCS
+22 HLVTCS

-89 VTYRVQSK
+89 VTYTVQSK
-97 LFRRARWQTVCAAT
+97 LFRRARWQTVCAST

-125 GGRYL
+125 GDRYL

-137 SSSPSRSSPWVAVV
+137 SSSPSRSSRWVAVV
-151 VVPLR
+151 VLPLM

-162 PSFTLRLDKLTLGK
+162 PSFTLRLDKLTRGEE
-176 EEEGDGH
+176 EEEGDG
-183 GEEEKDEECGVV
+183 GEDEECGVV

-202 DDDYNDNDDDDVRDG
+202 DDGYNDDGDDDDRDG

-222 RDYNVEVDGDDFDDD
+222 RDDG
-237 DDGRDCGD
+237 
-245 DGRRDDDVEVDGDNL
+245 
-260 DDDGPGEA
+260 GPGVA
-268 GELEAVVDGE
+268 GELEAAVDGE
-278 PEVWKLSLLVS
+278 PEVRKLSLLVS
-289 VGCGLRTLVSHDVE
+289 VGRGWRALVAHDVKY
-303 FHHQV
+303 HHQV

-317 RTERFIGC
+317 LTERFIGC
-325 RYQHQMMLLPGR
+325 RYQHRMMLLPGR

-348 ADFPRWKAGEWSP
+348 ADLPRWKAGEWSP

-369 PHSTVA
+369 PYSTGA

-437 YSNSSLAGRLRFH
+437 YSNSSLAGRLRFR

-462 LDVRAGDGGLFLCHV
+462 LDVRPGDGGLFLCHIV
-477 ATFPHGNY
+477 TFPHGNF
-485 EGRVS
+485 EGRVN
-490 LSVIDV
+490 LSVI
-496 DATGSSRS
+496 
-504 TNVDGTGSSRSTD
+504 
-517 VDATGSSRST
+517 
-527 NVDATG
+527 
-533 SSRSTHIDATGSS
+533 
-546 HSTDVDATGSSR
+546 
-558 SADVDA
+558 
-564 TGSSRSA
+564 
-571 DVDATGS
+571 
-578 SRSTDVDATGSSRST
+578 
-593 DVDATGSSRSTDVDA
+593 
-608 TGSSRSTNVDATGS
+608 
-622 SRSTDVDA
+622 
-630 TGSSRSTDVD
+630 
-640 ATGSSRSTDVDAT
+640 
-653 GSSPSGDVDATGS
+653 
-666 SRSTDVDATGSSRST
+666 
-681 DVDPTGSSRSTD
+681 D

-714 QLDTRTGK
+714 QLDTRTVRRGLHGGTLSPSVPPSRSLDPQRPGASAASLK
-722 AAAAGRA
+722 GRLAWRVWSSRRLSSCYGGTLTPRGGPFGHAENSAAAAAAGRA
-729 SWAAPA
+729 SWAA
-735 TILGVCLALVATLL
+735 ILAVSLALVATLL
-749 LLMPLLYR
+749 LLLLLYC
-757 RRRRRHCRQRRRRH
+757 HPRQRQRQRRH
-771 EPWGPTEDPPT
+771 EPWGPSEDPPT

-792 GHRGCLLALESGN
+792 GDRGSVSGTPPGHRGPVHPCLS
-805 KADEG
+805 
-810 LHGFPPQPLHQDGGA
+810 PY
-825 GSYGYAVFTDEDD
+825 SV
-838 DEAREEDF
+838 

>member
-14 PFILPLLH
+14 PFILPLLLLH
-22 HHPVTCS
+22 HLVTCS

-89 VTYRVQSK
+89 VTYTVQSK
-97 LFRRARWQTVCAAT
+97 LFRRARWQTVCAST

-125 GGRYL
+125 GDRYL
-130 LRVRFSF
+130 LRVRFAF
-137 SSSPSRSSPWVAVV
+137 SSSPSRSSRWVAVV
-151 VVPLR
+151 VLPLM

-162 PSFTLRLDKLTLGK
+162 PSFTLRLDKLTRGEE
-176 EEEGDGH
+176 EEEGDG
-183 GEEEKDEECGVV
+183 GEDEECGVV

-202 DDDYNDNDDDDVRDG
+202 DDGYNDDGDDDDRDG

-222 RDYNVEVDGDDFDDD
+222 RDDG
-237 DDGRDCGD
+237 
-245 DGRRDDDVEVDGDNL
+245 
-260 DDDGPGEA
+260 GPGVA
-268 GELEAVVDGE
+268 GELEAAVDGE
-278 PEVWKLSLLVS
+278 PEVRKLSLLVS
-289 VGCGLRTLVSHDVE
+289 VGRGWRALVAHDVKY
-303 FHHQV
+303 HHQV

-317 RTERFIGC
+317 LTERFIGC
-325 RYQHQMMLLPGR
+325 RYQHRMMLLPGR

-348 ADFPRWKAGEWSP
+348 ADLPRWKAGEWSP

-369 PHSTVA
+369 PYSTGA

-437 YSNSSLAGRLRFH
+437 YSNSSLAGRLRFR

-462 LDVRAGDGGLFLCHV
+462 LDVRPGDGGLFLCHIV
-477 ATFPHGNY
+477 TFPHGNF
-485 EGRVS
+485 EGRVN
-490 LSVIDV
+490 LSVI
-496 DATGSSRS
+496 
-504 TNVDGTGSSRSTD
+504 
-517 VDATGSSRST
+517 
-527 NVDATG
+527 
-533 SSRSTHIDATGSS
+533 
-546 HSTDVDATGSSR
+546 
-558 SADVDA
+558 
-564 TGSSRSA
+564 
-571 DVDATGS
+571 
-578 SRSTDVDATGSSRST
+578 
-593 DVDATGSSRSTDVDA
+593 
-608 TGSSRSTNVDATGS
+608 
-622 SRSTDVDA
+622 
-630 TGSSRSTDVD
+630 
-640 ATGSSRSTDVDAT
+640 
-653 GSSPSGDVDATGS
+653 
-666 SRSTDVDATGSSRST
+666 
-681 DVDPTGSSRSTD
+681 D

-714 QLDTRTGK
+714 QLDTRTVRRGLHGGTLSPSVPPSRSLDPQRPGASAASLK
-722 AAAAGRA
+722 GRLAWRVWSSRRLSSCYGGTLTPRGGPFGHAENSAAAAAAGRA
-729 SWAAPA
+729 SWAA
-735 TILGVCLALVATLL
+735 ILAVSLALVATLL
-749 LLMPLLYR
+749 LLLLLYC
-757 RRRRRHCRQRRRRH
+757 HPRQRQRQRRH
-771 EPWGPTEDPPT
+771 EPWGPSEDPPT

-792 GHRGCLLALESGN
+792 GDRGSVSGTPPGHRGPVHPCLS
-805 KADEG
+805 
-810 LHGFPPQPLHQDGGA
+810 PY
-825 GSYGYAVFTDEDD
+825 SV
-838 DEAREEDF
+838 

>member
-40 LESRDLLATLC
+40 LESRDLLATLY

-89 VTYRVQSK
+89 VTYTVQSK

-176 EEEGDGH
+176 EKEGDGH

-202 DDDYNDNDDDDVRDG
+202 DDGYNDNDDDDVRDG

-237 DDGRDCGD
+237 DDGRDGGD
-245 DGRRDDDVEVDGDNL
+245 DDRRDDDVEVDGDNL

-278 PEVWKLSLLVS
+278 PEVWRLSLLVS
-289 VGCGLRTLVSHDVE
+289 VGRGLRTLVSHDVE

-392 KVALLRCVLWG
+392 KVAMLRCVLWG

-462 LDVRAGDGGLFLCHV
+462 LDVQAGDGGLFLCHV

-490 LSVIDV
+490 LSVI
-496 DATGSSRS
+496 
-504 TNVDGTGSSRSTD
+504 
-517 VDATGSSRST
+517 
-527 NVDATG
+527 
-533 SSRSTHIDATGSS
+533 
-546 HSTDVDATGSSR
+546 
-558 SADVDA
+558 
-564 TGSSRSA
+564 
-571 DVDATGS
+571 
-578 SRSTDVDATGSSRST
+578 
-593 DVDATGSSRSTDVDA
+593 
-608 TGSSRSTNVDATGS
+608 
-622 SRSTDVDA
+622 
-630 TGSSRSTDVD
+630 
-640 ATGSSRSTDVDAT
+640 
-653 GSSPSGDVDATGS
+653 
-666 SRSTDVDATGSSRST
+666 
-681 DVDPTGSSRSTD
+681 
-693 VDATTAV
+693 
-700 CCTPVELTTFGPNR
+700 
-714 QLDTRTGK
+714 GK
-722 AAAAGRA
+722 AAAAAGRA

-757 RRRRRHCRQRRRRH
+757 RRRRRRCRQRRRRH
-771 EPWGPTEDPPT
+771 EPWGPTEGPPT
-782 LPKAPRRNAE
+782 LPKTPWRNAE

>member
-14 PFILPLLH
+14 PFILPFLH
-22 HHPVTCS
+22 HLVTCS

-69 VDPFTINSTT
+69 VDPLTINSTT
-79 TTTTNSTFLN
+79 TTTTNSTYLN

-125 GGRYL
+125 GDRYL

-151 VVPLR
+151 VLPLM

-162 PSFTLRLDKLTLGK
+162 PSFTLRLDKLTRGE
-176 EEEGDGH
+176 EEEGDG
-183 GEEEKDEECGVV
+183 GEDEDEECGVV

-202 DDDYNDNDDDDVRDG
+202 DDGYSDNDDGDDDDRDG

-222 RDYNVEVDGDDFDDD
+222 RDDG
-237 DDGRDCGD
+237 
-245 DGRRDDDVEVDGDNL
+245 
-260 DDDGPGEA
+260 GPGVA

-278 PEVWKLSLLVS
+278 PEVRKLSLLVS
-289 VGCGLRTLVSHDVE
+289 VGRGWRALVSHDVK

-308 DISTRGGVR
+308 DISTRGGVQL
-317 RTERFIGC
+317 TERFIGC
-325 RYQHQMMLLPGR
+325 RYQHRMMLLPGR

-348 ADFPRWKAGEWSP
+348 ADLPRWKAGEWSP

-416 SRDYVWAGANLAT
+416 SRGNVWAGANLAA

-437 YSNSSLAGRLRFH
+437 YSNSSLAGRLRFR

-456 DVSLEL
+456 DISLEL

-477 ATFPHGNY
+477 ATFPHDNF
-485 EGRVS
+485 EGRVN
-490 LSVIDV
+490 LSVI
-496 DATGSSRS
+496 
-504 TNVDGTGSSRSTD
+504 
-517 VDATGSSRST
+517 
-527 NVDATG
+527 
-533 SSRSTHIDATGSS
+533 
-546 HSTDVDATGSSR
+546 
-558 SADVDA
+558 
-564 TGSSRSA
+564 
-571 DVDATGS
+571 
-578 SRSTDVDATGSSRST
+578 
-593 DVDATGSSRSTDVDA
+593 
-608 TGSSRSTNVDATGS
+608 
-622 SRSTDVDA
+622 
-630 TGSSRSTDVD
+630 
-640 ATGSSRSTDVDAT
+640 
-653 GSSPSGDVDATGS
+653 
-666 SRSTDVDATGSSRST
+666 
-681 DVDPTGSSRSTD
+681 D

-714 QLDTRTGK
+714 QLDTRTENSAA

-735 TILGVCLALVATLL
+735 AILAVSLALVATLL
-749 LLMPLLYR
+749 LLLLLYR
-757 RRRRRHCRQRRRRH
+757 HRRQRQRRH
-771 EPWGPTEDPPT
+771 EPWGPSEDPPT

-792 GHRGCLLALESGN
+792 GDRGSLLTLESGN

-810 LHGFPPQPLHQDGGA
+810 LHELPPQPQHQDSGA
-825 GSYGYAVFTDEDD
+825 GSYDYAVFTDEDD

>member
-14 PFILPLLH
+14 PFILPLLLLH
-22 HHPVTCS
+22 HLVTCS

-69 VDPFTINSTT
+69 VDPLTINSTT

-125 GGRYL
+125 GDRYL

-151 VVPLR
+151 VLPLM

-162 PSFTLRLDKLTLGK
+162 PSFTLRLDKLTRGEE
-176 EEEGDGH
+176 EEEGDG
-183 GEEEKDEECGVV
+183 GEDEDEECGVV

-202 DDDYNDNDDDDVRDG
+202 DDGYSDNDDGDDDDRDG

-222 RDYNVEVDGDDFDDD
+222 RDDG
-237 DDGRDCGD
+237 GSG
-245 DGRRDDDVEVDGDNL
+245 V
-260 DDDGPGEA
+260 A

-278 PEVWKLSLLVS
+278 PEVRKLSLLVS
-289 VGCGLRTLVSHDVE
+289 VGRGWRALVSHDVK

-308 DISTRGGVR
+308 DISTRGGVQL
-317 RTERFIGC
+317 TERFIGC
-325 RYQHQMMLLPGR
+325 RYQHRMMLLPGR

-348 ADFPRWKAGEWSP
+348 ADLPRWKAGEWSP

-416 SRDYVWAGANLAT
+416 SRGNVWAGANLAA

-437 YSNSSLAGRLRFH
+437 YSNSSLAGRLRFR

-477 ATFPHGNY
+477 ATFPHDNF
-485 EGRVS
+485 EGRVN
-490 LSVIDV
+490 LSVI
-496 DATGSSRS
+496 
-504 TNVDGTGSSRSTD
+504 
-517 VDATGSSRST
+517 
-527 NVDATG
+527 
-533 SSRSTHIDATGSS
+533 
-546 HSTDVDATGSSR
+546 
-558 SADVDA
+558 
-564 TGSSRSA
+564 
-571 DVDATGS
+571 
-578 SRSTDVDATGSSRST
+578 
-593 DVDATGSSRSTDVDA
+593 
-608 TGSSRSTNVDATGS
+608 
-622 SRSTDVDA
+622 
-630 TGSSRSTDVD
+630 
-640 ATGSSRSTDVDAT
+640 
-653 GSSPSGDVDATGS
+653 
-666 SRSTDVDATGSSRST
+666 
-681 DVDPTGSSRSTD
+681 D

-714 QLDTRTGK
+714 QLDTRTVRRGLHGGTLSPSVPPSRSLDPQRPGASAASLK
-722 AAAAGRA
+722 AHLAWRVWSSRRLSSYYGGTLTPRGGPFGHAENSAAAAAAGRA

-735 TILGVCLALVATLL
+735 AILAVSLALVATLL
-749 LLMPLLYR
+749 LLYR
-757 RRRRRHCRQRRRRH
+757 HRRQRQRRH
-771 EPWGPTEDPPT
+771 EPWGPSEDPPT
-782 LPKAPRRNAE
+782 LPKAPRRNAA
-792 GHRGCLLALESGN
+792 GDRGSLLTLESGN

-810 LHGFPPQPLHQDGGA
+810 LHELPPQPQHQDSGA
-825 GSYGYAVFTDEDD
+825 GSYDYAVFKDEDD

>member
-14 PFILPLLH
+14 PFILPLLLLH
-22 HHPVTCS
+22 HLVTCS

-89 VTYRVQSK
+89 VTYTVQSK
-97 LFRRARWQTVCAAT
+97 LFRRARWQTVCAST

-125 GGRYL
+125 GDRYL

-137 SSSPSRSSPWVAVV
+137 SSSPSRSSRWVAVV
-151 VVPLR
+151 VLPLM

-162 PSFTLRLDKLTLGK
+162 PSFTLRLDKLTRGED
-176 EEEGDGH
+176 EEEGDG
-183 GEEEKDEECGVV
+183 GEDEECGVV

-202 DDDYNDNDDDDVRDG
+202 DDGYNDDGDDDDRDG

-222 RDYNVEVDGDDFDDD
+222 H
-237 DDGRDCGD
+237 DDG
-245 DGRRDDDVEVDGDNL
+245 
-260 DDDGPGEA
+260 GPGVA
-268 GELEAVVDGE
+268 GELEAAVDGE
-278 PEVWKLSLLVS
+278 PEVRKLSLLVS
-289 VGCGLRTLVSHDVE
+289 VGRGWRALVAHDVKY
-303 FHHQV
+303 HHQV

-317 RTERFIGC
+317 LTERFIGC
-325 RYQHQMMLLPGR
+325 RYQHRMMLLPGR

-348 ADFPRWKAGEWSP
+348 ADLPRWKAGEWSP

-369 PHSTVA
+369 PYSTGA

-437 YSNSSLAGRLRFH
+437 YSNSSLAGRLRFR

-462 LDVRAGDGGLFLCHV
+462 LDVRPGDGGLFLCHIV
-477 ATFPHGNY
+477 TFPHGNF
-485 EGRVS
+485 EGRVN
-490 LSVIDV
+490 LSVI
-496 DATGSSRS
+496 
-504 TNVDGTGSSRSTD
+504 
-517 VDATGSSRST
+517 
-527 NVDATG
+527 
-533 SSRSTHIDATGSS
+533 
-546 HSTDVDATGSSR
+546 
-558 SADVDA
+558 
-564 TGSSRSA
+564 
-571 DVDATGS
+571 
-578 SRSTDVDATGSSRST
+578 
-593 DVDATGSSRSTDVDA
+593 
-608 TGSSRSTNVDATGS
+608 
-622 SRSTDVDA
+622 
-630 TGSSRSTDVD
+630 
-640 ATGSSRSTDVDAT
+640 
-653 GSSPSGDVDATGS
+653 
-666 SRSTDVDATGSSRST
+666 
-681 DVDPTGSSRSTD
+681 D

-714 QLDTRTGK
+714 QLDTRTVRRGLHGGTLSPSVPPSRSLDPQRPGASTASLK
-722 AAAAGRA
+722 GRLAWRVWSSRRLSSCYGGTLTPRGGPFGHAENSAAAAAAGRA
-729 SWAAPA
+729 SWAA
-735 TILGVCLALVATLL
+735 ILAVSLALVATLL
-749 LLMPLLYR
+749 LLLLLYC
-757 RRRRRHCRQRRRRH
+757 HPRQRQRQRRH
-771 EPWGPTEDPPT
+771 EPWDPSEDPPT

-792 GHRGCLLALESGN
+792 GDRGSLLTLESGN

-810 LHGFPPQPLHQDGGA
+810 LHELPPQPQHQDSGA
-825 GSYGYAVFTDEDD
+825 GSYDYAVFKDKDD

>member
-14 PFILPLLH
+14 PFILPLLLH
-22 HHPVTCS
+22 HLVTCS

-69 VDPFTINSTT
+69 VDPLTINSTT

-125 GGRYL
+125 GDRYL

-151 VVPLR
+151 VLPLM

-162 PSFTLRLDKLTLGK
+162 PSFTLRLDKLTRGE
-176 EEEGDGH
+176 EEEGDG
-183 GEEEKDEECGVV
+183 GEDEDEECGVV

-202 DDDYNDNDDDDVRDG
+202 DDGYSDNDDGDDDDRDG

-222 RDYNVEVDGDDFDDD
+222 RDDG
-237 DDGRDCGD
+237 
-245 DGRRDDDVEVDGDNL
+245 
-260 DDDGPGEA
+260 GPGVA

-278 PEVWKLSLLVS
+278 PEVRKLSLLVS
-289 VGCGLRTLVSHDVE
+289 VGRGWRALVSHDVK

-308 DISTRGGVR
+308 DISTRGGVQL
-317 RTERFIGC
+317 TERFIGC
-325 RYQHQMMLLPGR
+325 RYQHRMMLLPGR

-348 ADFPRWKAGEWSP
+348 ADLPRWKAGEWSP

-416 SRDYVWAGANLAT
+416 SRGNVWAGANLAA

-437 YSNSSLAGRLRFH
+437 YSNSSLAGRLRFR

-477 ATFPHGNY
+477 ATFPHDNF
-485 EGRVS
+485 EGRVN

-496 DATGSSRS
+496 DATGSSPF
-504 TNVDGTGSSRSTD
+504 G
-517 VDATGSSRST
+517 
-527 NVDATG
+527 
-533 SSRSTHIDATGSS
+533 
-546 HSTDVDATGSSR
+546 
-558 SADVDA
+558 
-564 TGSSRSA
+564 
-571 DVDATGS
+571 
-578 SRSTDVDATGSSRST
+578 
-593 DVDATGSSRSTDVDA
+593 
-608 TGSSRSTNVDATGS
+608 
-622 SRSTDVDA
+622 
-630 TGSSRSTDVD
+630 
-640 ATGSSRSTDVDAT
+640 DVDAT

-666 SRSTDVDATGSSRST
+666 SRSTDVDATGSSRSADVDATGSSRST
-681 DVDPTGSSRSTD
+681 DVNATGSSRSTD

-714 QLDTRTGK
+714 QLDTRTENSAA

-735 TILGVCLALVATLL
+735 AILAVSLALVATLL
-749 LLMPLLYR
+749 LLYR
-757 RRRRRHCRQRRRRH
+757 HRRQRQRRH
-771 EPWGPTEDPPT
+771 EPWGPSEDPPT
-782 LPKAPRRNAE
+782 LPKAPQRNAA
-792 GHRGCLLALESGN
+792 GDRGSLLTLESGN

-810 LHGFPPQPLHQDGGA
+810 LHELPPQPQHQDSGA
-825 GSYGYAVFTDEDD
+825 GSYDYAVFKDEDD

>member
-22 HHPVTCS
+22 HHHLVTCS

-89 VTYRVQSK
+89 VTYTVQSK

-162 PSFTLRLDKLTLGK
+162 PSFTLRLEKLTLGK

-202 DDDYNDNDDDDVRDG
+202 DDGYNDNDDDDVRDG

-222 RDYNVEVDGDDFDDD
+222 RDFNVEVDGDDYD
-237 DDGRDCGD
+237 DDGRDGGD
-245 DGRRDDDVEVDGDNL
+245 GDRRDYEVEVDGDNL

-268 GELEAVVDGE
+268 GELEAVVDRE

-289 VGCGLRTLVSHDVE
+289 VGRGLRTLVSHDVE

-317 RTERFIGC
+317 HTERFIGC

-337 EDEYCVRVRMV
+337 EDEYCVRVRIV

-375 PRVGVDTD
+375 PRVGVETD

-416 SRDYVWAGANLAT
+416 SRDDVWAGANLAT

-437 YSNSSLAGRLRFH
+437 YSNSSLADRLRFR
-450 VGGPPG
+450 VWGPPG
-456 DVSLEL
+456 DVSLEM

-477 ATFPHGNY
+477 ATFPHGNF
-485 EGRVS
+485 EGRVN

-496 DATGSSRS
+496 DATGSSPS
-504 TNVDGTGSSRSTD
+504 G
-517 VDATGSSRST
+517 
-527 NVDATG
+527 
-533 SSRSTHIDATGSS
+533 
-546 HSTDVDATGSSR
+546 
-558 SADVDA
+558 
-564 TGSSRSA
+564 
-571 DVDATGS
+571 
-578 SRSTDVDATGSSRST
+578 
-593 DVDATGSSRSTDVDA
+593 
-608 TGSSRSTNVDATGS
+608 
-622 SRSTDVDA
+622 
-630 TGSSRSTDVD
+630 
-640 ATGSSRSTDVDAT
+640 DVDAT

-666 SRSTDVDATGSSRST
+666 SRSTDVEATGSSRSATGSSRST
-681 DVDPTGSSRSTD
+681 DVNDTGSSRSTDVNDTGSSRSTD

-700 CCTPVELTTFGPNR
+700 CCTPVELTTFGLNR
-714 QLDTRTGK
+714 QLDTRTEK

-735 TILGVCLALVATLL
+735 AILAVSLALVATLL
-749 LLMPLLYR
+749 LLLLYR
-757 RRRRRHCRQRRRRH
+757 RRRRRQQQHWQ
-771 EPWGPTEDPPT
+771 EPWGPTEDSPT

-792 GHRGCLLALESGN
+792 GDRGYLLTLESGN
-805 KADEG
+805 TADME
-810 LHGFPPQPLHQDGGA
+810 LHELPPQPQHQDSGA
-825 GSYGYAVFTDEDD
+825 GSYDYTVFTDEDD
-838 DEAREEDF
+838 DEEWKEDF

>member
-14 PFILPLLH
+14 PFILPLLLLH

-40 LESRDLLATLC
+40 LESRDLLATLY

-89 VTYRVQSK
+89 VTYTVQSK

-130 LRVRFSF
+130 LR
-137 SSSPSRSSPWVAVV
+137 
-151 VVPLR
+151 
-156 ETVLSA
+156 
-162 PSFTLRLDKLTLGK
+162 
-176 EEEGDGH
+176 
-183 GEEEKDEECGVV
+183 
-195 GDDEDND
+195 
-202 DDDYNDNDDDDVRDG
+202 
-217 GDDDR
+217 
-222 RDYNVEVDGDDFDDD
+222 
-237 DDGRDCGD
+237 
-245 DGRRDDDVEVDGDNL
+245 
-260 DDDGPGEA
+260 
-268 GELEAVVDGE
+268 
-278 PEVWKLSLLVS
+278 
-289 VGCGLRTLVSHDVE
+289 
-303 FHHQV
+303 
-308 DISTRGGVR
+308 
-317 RTERFIGC
+317 ERFIGC

-392 KVALLRCVLWG
+392 KVAMLRCVLWG

-462 LDVRAGDGGLFLCHV
+462 LDVQAGDGGLFLCHV

-490 LSVIDV
+490 LSVID
-496 DATGSSRS
+496 
-504 TNVDGTGSSRSTD
+504 VDGTGSSRSTD

-533 SSRSTHIDATGSS
+533 SSRSTDIDATGSS
-546 HSTDVDATGSSR
+546 RSTDVDATGSSR

-622 SRSTDVDA
+622 SRSTDVD
-630 TGSSRSTDVD
+630 V
-640 ATGSSRSTDVDAT
+640 TGSSRSTDVDAT

-722 AAAAGRA
+722 AAAAAGRA

-757 RRRRRHCRQRRRRH
+757 RRRRRRCRQRRRRH
-771 EPWGPTEDPPT
+771 EPWGPTEGPPT
-782 LPKAPRRNAE
+782 LPKTPRRNAE

>member
-14 PFILPLLH
+14 PFILPLLLLH
-22 HHPVTCS
+22 HLVTCS

-89 VTYRVQSK
+89 VTYTVQSK
-97 LFRRARWQTVCAAT
+97 LFRRARWQTVCAST

-125 GGRYL
+125 GDRYL

-137 SSSPSRSSPWVAVV
+137 SSSPSRSSRWVAVV
-151 VVPLR
+151 VLPLM

-162 PSFTLRLDKLTLGK
+162 PSFTLRLDKLTRGEE
-176 EEEGDGH
+176 EEEGDG
-183 GEEEKDEECGVV
+183 GEDEECGVV

-202 DDDYNDNDDDDVRDG
+202 DDGYNDDGDDDDRDG

-222 RDYNVEVDGDDFDDD
+222 RDDG
-237 DDGRDCGD
+237 
-245 DGRRDDDVEVDGDNL
+245 
-260 DDDGPGEA
+260 GPGVA
-268 GELEAVVDGE
+268 GELEAAVDGE
-278 PEVWKLSLLVS
+278 PEVRKLSLLVS
-289 VGCGLRTLVSHDVE
+289 VGRGWRALVAHDVKY
-303 FHHQV
+303 HHQV
-308 DISTRGGVR
+308 DISKRGGVR
-317 RTERFIGC
+317 LTERFIGC
-325 RYQHQMMLLPGR
+325 RYQHRMMLLPGR

-348 ADFPRWKAGEWSP
+348 ADLPRWKAGEWSP

-369 PHSTVA
+369 PYSTGA

-437 YSNSSLAGRLRFH
+437 YSNSSLAGRLRFR

-462 LDVRAGDGGLFLCHV
+462 LDVRPGDGGLFLCHIV
-477 ATFPHGNY
+477 TFPHGNF
-485 EGRVS
+485 EGRVN
-490 LSVIDV
+490 LSVI
-496 DATGSSRS
+496 
-504 TNVDGTGSSRSTD
+504 
-517 VDATGSSRST
+517 
-527 NVDATG
+527 
-533 SSRSTHIDATGSS
+533 
-546 HSTDVDATGSSR
+546 
-558 SADVDA
+558 
-564 TGSSRSA
+564 
-571 DVDATGS
+571 
-578 SRSTDVDATGSSRST
+578 
-593 DVDATGSSRSTDVDA
+593 
-608 TGSSRSTNVDATGS
+608 
-622 SRSTDVDA
+622 
-630 TGSSRSTDVD
+630 
-640 ATGSSRSTDVDAT
+640 
-653 GSSPSGDVDATGS
+653 
-666 SRSTDVDATGSSRST
+666 
-681 DVDPTGSSRSTD
+681 D

-714 QLDTRTGK
+714 QLDTRTVRRGLHGGTLSPSVPPSRSLDPQRPGASAASLK
-722 AAAAGRA
+722 GRLAWRVWSSRRLSSCYGGTLTPRGGPFGHAENSAAAAAAGRA
-729 SWAAPA
+729 SWAA
-735 TILGVCLALVATLL
+735 ILAVSLALVATLL
-749 LLMPLLYR
+749 LLLLLYC
-757 RRRRRHCRQRRRRH
+757 HPRQRQRQRRH
-771 EPWGPTEDPPT
+771 EPWGPSEDPPT

-792 GHRGCLLALESGN
+792 GDRGSVSGTPPGHRGPVHPCLS
-805 KADEG
+805 
-810 LHGFPPQPLHQDGGA
+810 PY
-825 GSYGYAVFTDEDD
+825 SV
-838 DEAREEDF
+838 

>member
-14 PFILPLLH
+14 PFILPLLLLH
-22 HHPVTCS
+22 HLVTCS
-29 SHAPLFPLNVR
+29 CHAPLFPLNVR

-69 VDPFTINSTT
+69 VDPLTINSTT

-89 VTYRVQSK
+89 VTYTVQSK

-111 TETRCDV
+111 TETQCDV

-202 DDDYNDNDDDDVRDG
+202 DDDDDVRDG

-237 DDGRDCGD
+237 DDGRDGGD
-245 DGRRDDDVEVDGDNL
+245 DDRRDYDVDVDGDNL

-289 VGCGLRTLVSHDVE
+289 VGRGLRTLVSHDVE

-325 RYQHQMMLLPGR
+325 RYQHQIMLLPGR

-403 AAVVVVQANWLKA
+403 AAVVVVQANWLNA
-416 SRDYVWAGANLAT
+416 SRDDVWAGANLAT

-437 YSNSSLAGRLRFH
+437 YSNSSLAGRLRFR

-477 ATFPHGNY
+477 ATFPHGNF
-485 EGRVS
+485 EGRVN
-490 LSVIDV
+490 LSVI
-496 DATGSSRS
+496 
-504 TNVDGTGSSRSTD
+504 
-517 VDATGSSRST
+517 
-527 NVDATG
+527 
-533 SSRSTHIDATGSS
+533 
-546 HSTDVDATGSSR
+546 
-558 SADVDA
+558 
-564 TGSSRSA
+564 
-571 DVDATGS
+571 
-578 SRSTDVDATGSSRST
+578 
-593 DVDATGSSRSTDVDA
+593 
-608 TGSSRSTNVDATGS
+608 
-622 SRSTDVDA
+622 
-630 TGSSRSTDVD
+630 
-640 ATGSSRSTDVDAT
+640 DVDAT
-653 GSSPSGDVDATGS
+653 GSSPSGDVDATGFS
-666 SRSTDVDATGSSRST
+666 PSGGVDATGSSRST
-681 DVDPTGSSRSTD
+681 DVEATGSSRSATGSSRSTDVNYTGSSRSTDVNDTGSSRSTD

-700 CCTPVELTTFGPNR
+700 CCTPVELTTFSLNR
-714 QLDTRTGK
+714 QLDTRTEK

-735 TILGVCLALVATLL
+735 AILAVSLALVATLL
-749 LLMPLLYR
+749 LLLLYR
-757 RRRRRHCRQRRRRH
+757 RRRRRQQQHWQ

-782 LPKAPRRNAE
+782 LPKAPQRNAE
-792 GHRGCLLALESGN
+792 GDRGYLLMLESGN
-805 KADEG
+805 KADME
-810 LHGFPPQPLHQDGGA
+810 LHELPPQPQHQDSGA
-825 GSYGYAVFTDEDD
+825 GSYDYTVFTDEDD
-838 DEAREEDF
+838 DEEWKEDF

>member
-14 PFILPLLH
+14 PFILPLLLLH
-22 HHPVTCS
+22 HLVTCS

-69 VDPFTINSTT
+69 VDPLTINSTT

-125 GGRYL
+125 GDRYP

-151 VVPLR
+151 VLPLM

-162 PSFTLRLDKLTLGK
+162 PSFTLRLDKLTRGEE
-176 EEEGDGH
+176 EEEGDG
-183 GEEEKDEECGVV
+183 GEDEDEECGVV

-202 DDDYNDNDDDDVRDG
+202 DDGYSDNDDGDDDDRDG

-222 RDYNVEVDGDDFDDD
+222 RDDG
-237 DDGRDCGD
+237 GSG
-245 DGRRDDDVEVDGDNL
+245 V
-260 DDDGPGEA
+260 A

-278 PEVWKLSLLVS
+278 PEVRKLSLLVS
-289 VGCGLRTLVSHDVE
+289 VGRGWRALVSHDVK

-308 DISTRGGVR
+308 DISTRGGVQL
-317 RTERFIGC
+317 TERFIGC
-325 RYQHQMMLLPGR
+325 RYQHRMMLLPGR

-348 ADFPRWKAGEWSP
+348 ADLPRWKAGEWSP

-416 SRDYVWAGANLAT
+416 SRGNVWAGANLAA

-437 YSNSSLAGRLRFH
+437 YSNSSLAGRLRFR

-477 ATFPHGNY
+477 ATFPHDNF
-485 EGRVS
+485 EGRVN
-490 LSVIDV
+490 LSVI
-496 DATGSSRS
+496 
-504 TNVDGTGSSRSTD
+504 
-517 VDATGSSRST
+517 
-527 NVDATG
+527 
-533 SSRSTHIDATGSS
+533 
-546 HSTDVDATGSSR
+546 
-558 SADVDA
+558 
-564 TGSSRSA
+564 
-571 DVDATGS
+571 
-578 SRSTDVDATGSSRST
+578 
-593 DVDATGSSRSTDVDA
+593 
-608 TGSSRSTNVDATGS
+608 
-622 SRSTDVDA
+622 
-630 TGSSRSTDVD
+630 
-640 ATGSSRSTDVDAT
+640 
-653 GSSPSGDVDATGS
+653 
-666 SRSTDVDATGSSRST
+666 
-681 DVDPTGSSRSTD
+681 D

-714 QLDTRTGK
+714 QLDTRTVRRGLHGGTLSPSVPPSRSLDPQRPGASAASLK
-722 AAAAGRA
+722 AHLAWRVWSSRRLSSYYGGTLTPRGGPFGHAENSAAAAAAGRA

-735 TILGVCLALVATLL
+735 AILAVSLALVATLL
-749 LLMPLLYR
+749 LLYR
-757 RRRRRHCRQRRRRH
+757 HRRQRQRRH
-771 EPWGPTEDPPT
+771 EPWGPSEDPPT
-782 LPKAPRRNAE
+782 LPKAPRRNAA
-792 GHRGCLLALESGN
+792 GDRGSLLTLESGN

-810 LHGFPPQPLHQDGGA
+810 LHELPPQPQHQDSGA
-825 GSYGYAVFTDEDD
+825 GSYDYAVFKDEDD

>member
-14 PFILPLLH
+14 PFILPLLLLH

-79 TTTTNSTFLN
+79 TTNSTFLN
-89 VTYRVQSK
+89 VTYTVQSK

-162 PSFTLRLDKLTLGK
+162 PSFTLRLEKLMLGK

-202 DDDYNDNDDDDVRDG
+202 DDGYNDNDDDDVRDG

-237 DDGRDCGD
+237 DDGRDGGD
-245 DGRRDDDVEVDGDNL
+245 GDRRDYEVEVDGDNL

-268 GELEAVVDGE
+268 GELEAVVDRE

-289 VGCGLRTLVSHDVE
+289 VGRGLRTLVSHDVE

-375 PRVGVDTD
+375 PGVGVETD
-383 GQVTAVVGQ
+383 GQVMAVVGQ
-392 KVALLRCVLWG
+392 KVALLHCVLWG

-416 SRDYVWAGANLAT
+416 SRDDVWAGANLAT

-437 YSNSSLAGRLRFH
+437 YSNSSLAGRLRFR

-456 DVSLEL
+456 DVSLEM

-477 ATFPHGNY
+477 ATFPHGNF
-485 EGRVS
+485 EGRVN
-490 LSVIDV
+490 LSVI
-496 DATGSSRS
+496 
-504 TNVDGTGSSRSTD
+504 
-517 VDATGSSRST
+517 
-527 NVDATG
+527 
-533 SSRSTHIDATGSS
+533 
-546 HSTDVDATGSSR
+546 
-558 SADVDA
+558 
-564 TGSSRSA
+564 
-571 DVDATGS
+571 
-578 SRSTDVDATGSSRST
+578 
-593 DVDATGSSRSTDVDA
+593 
-608 TGSSRSTNVDATGS
+608 
-622 SRSTDVDA
+622 
-630 TGSSRSTDVD
+630 
-640 ATGSSRSTDVDAT
+640 DVDAT

-666 SRSTDVDATGSSRST
+666 SPSGDVVATGSSRST
-681 DVDPTGSSRSTD
+681 DVEATGSSRSATGSSRSTDVNDTGSSRSTDVNDTGSSRSTD

-700 CCTPVELTTFGPNR
+700 CCTPVELTTFGLNR
-714 QLDTRTGK
+714 QLDTRTEK

-735 TILGVCLALVATLL
+735 AILAVSLALVATLL
-749 LLMPLLYR
+749 LLLLYR
-757 RRRRRHCRQRRRRH
+757 RRRRRQQQHWQ
-771 EPWGPTEDPPT
+771 EPWGPTEDSPT

-792 GHRGCLLALESGN
+792 GDRGYLLTLESGN
-805 KADEG
+805 TADME
-810 LHGFPPQPLHQDGGA
+810 LHELPPQPQHQDSGA
-825 GSYGYAVFTDEDD
+825 GSYDYTVFTDEDD
-838 DEAREEDF
+838 DEEWKEDF

>member
-14 PFILPLLH
+14 PFILPLLLH
-22 HHPVTCS
+22 HLVTCS

-69 VDPFTINSTT
+69 VDPLTINSTT

-125 GGRYL
+125 GDRYL

-151 VVPLR
+151 VLPLM

-162 PSFTLRLDKLTLGK
+162 PSFTLRLDKLTRGEEE
-176 EEEGDGH
+176 EEEGDG
-183 GEEEKDEECGVV
+183 GEDEDEECGVV

-202 DDDYNDNDDDDVRDG
+202 DDGYSDNDDGDDDDRDG

-222 RDYNVEVDGDDFDDD
+222 RDDG
-237 DDGRDCGD
+237 
-245 DGRRDDDVEVDGDNL
+245 
-260 DDDGPGEA
+260 GPGVA

-278 PEVWKLSLLVS
+278 PEVRKLSLLVS
-289 VGCGLRTLVSHDVE
+289 VGRGWRALVSHDVK

-308 DISTRGGVR
+308 DISTRGGVQL
-317 RTERFIGC
+317 TERFIGC
-325 RYQHQMMLLPGR
+325 RYQHRMMLLPGR

-348 ADFPRWKAGEWSP
+348 ADLPRWKAGEWSP

-416 SRDYVWAGANLAT
+416 SRGNVWAGANLAA

-437 YSNSSLAGRLRFH
+437 YSNSSLAGRLRFR

-477 ATFPHGNY
+477 ATFPHDNF
-485 EGRVS
+485 EGRVN

-496 DATGSSRS
+496 DATGSSPF
-504 TNVDGTGSSRSTD
+504 G
-517 VDATGSSRST
+517 
-527 NVDATG
+527 
-533 SSRSTHIDATGSS
+533 
-546 HSTDVDATGSSR
+546 
-558 SADVDA
+558 
-564 TGSSRSA
+564 
-571 DVDATGS
+571 
-578 SRSTDVDATGSSRST
+578 
-593 DVDATGSSRSTDVDA
+593 
-608 TGSSRSTNVDATGS
+608 
-622 SRSTDVDA
+622 
-630 TGSSRSTDVD
+630 
-640 ATGSSRSTDVDAT
+640 DVDAT

-666 SRSTDVDATGSSRST
+666 SRSTDVDATGSSRSADVDATGSSRST
-681 DVDPTGSSRSTD
+681 DVNATGSSRSTD

-714 QLDTRTGK
+714 QLDTRTENSAA

-735 TILGVCLALVATLL
+735 AILAVSLALVATLL
-749 LLMPLLYR
+749 LLYR
-757 RRRRRHCRQRRRRH
+757 HRRQGQRRH
-771 EPWGPTEDPPT
+771 EPWGPSEDPPT
-782 LPKAPRRNAE
+782 LPKAPQRNAA
-792 GHRGCLLALESGN
+792 GDRGSLLTLESGN

-810 LHGFPPQPLHQDGGA
+810 LHELPPQPQHQDSGA
-825 GSYGYAVFTDEDD
+825 GSYDYAVFKDEDD